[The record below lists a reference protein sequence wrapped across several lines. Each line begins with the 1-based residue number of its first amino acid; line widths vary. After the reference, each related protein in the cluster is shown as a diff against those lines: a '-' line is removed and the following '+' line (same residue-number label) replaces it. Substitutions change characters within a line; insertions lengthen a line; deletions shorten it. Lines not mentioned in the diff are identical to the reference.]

1 MHPEDEHAPLW
12 QVLFGMVLVEGSI
25 IWLMAT
31 VLFEIIQLLVAANS
45 DGLYVVLSWNFAF
58 VLAFIIFLLPVSRE
72 IWRPGAVHEYI
83 AFLRSMHDGMI
94 RAAFN

>member
-45 DGLYVVLSWNFAF
+45 DGLYVFLSWNFAF
-58 VLAFIIFLLPVSRE
+58 VLAFLFFCCLFPERF
-72 IWRPGAVHEYI
+72 GALVP
-83 AFLRSMHDGMI
+83 
-94 RAAFN
+94 